1 MKPNSRCAKKNPLCP
16 QSSIE
21 VETCVGAVFMLMV
34 ENNVT
39 GDEVVD
45 EFSSDNDPKHLTKDT
60 NKWLRKKNIIVIVI
74 R

>member
-1 MKPNSRCAKKNPLCP
+1 MCW
-16 QSSIE
+16 
-21 VETCVGAVFMLMV
+21 AVFMLMV